1 MSTPSNSTDPS
12 SSLVSK
18 PHFIFAK
25 LVPANIEAQRL
36 FSELAEAVL
45 SNPTNPDYIHY
56 AKFLHIEPYSPNSP
70 DHQTRQES
78 QESQTASETDDG
90 TSVKSS
96 PNYQGH
102 YILSF
107 EVDPLIPD
115 IGWVIGFG
123 RWSKKQSANS
133 GPVDLLLAP
142 PGTSS
147 VKFEV
152 AGKHARLF
160 FDKDAV
166 LTLKVFSH
174 RGYTTALGNEGFK
187 EGQRS
192 ITTRKSRVSF
202 GSLSYSLEFSD
213 LNEEE
218 YNNALRKYLNNH
230 LKREAPSSDI
240 SATPSPMDTLVG
252 EWNIRGT
259 VGNGSFG
266 VVNVTKNIR
275 TGETGAAKC
284 LVRNSMETHAKILR
298 EIDTLKAL
306 PRKLRLLQYFAE
318 YYERGDRWYTGIL
331 NDEDERYSLRT
342 RPEKVIIIYGPFVRF
357 NLSEELFLKQPLNI
371 RMAAFYQVLQGLEG
385 LHGEGFIH
393 RDIKPS
399 NIGVVNQS
407 ADTIEVVILDYGET
421 VRAER
426 YEPCP
431 GKAGTIPFL
440 APEMEQRPYGKEV
453 DLWATGIV
461 GIQLF
466 VSGGK
471 LPWRNVVSA
480 EAAWKKQVDVLQ
492 SAPANSVRNLLVS
505 MIAWDPA
512 QRTPAEVALKHPCF
526 NNVRIACDMKTQEA
540 SKLGSKRKHT

>member
-1 MSTPSNSTDPS
+1 MLTQT
-12 SSLVSK
+12 
-18 PHFIFAK
+18 
-25 LVPANIEAQRL
+25 QRT
-36 FSELAEAVL
+36 E
-45 SNPTNPDYIHY
+45 
-56 AKFLHIEPYSPNSP
+56 
-70 DHQTRQES
+70 QES
-78 QESQTASETDDG
+78 QESQTATDTDDEI
-90 TSVKSS
+90 SVKSS

-123 RWSKKQSANS
+123 RRSKKQSADS
-133 GPVDLLLAP
+133 GLVDLLLAT

-147 VKFEV
+147 AKFEV

-174 RGYTTALGNEGFK
+174 WGYMTALGNEGFK
-187 EGQRS
+187 GGQRS

-218 YNNALRKYLNNH
+218 YNNALRQYLKNH
-230 LKREAPSSDI
+230 LNREAPSSDV

-284 LVRNSMETHAKILR
+284 LVRNSIETHAKILR

-306 PRKLRLLQYFAE
+306 PRNPRLLQYFAE

-331 NDEDERYSLRT
+331 NESDERYRLRV

-371 RMAAFYQVLQGLEG
+371 RMAAFYQVLPGLVG

-393 RDIKPS
+393 RDIKLS
-399 NIGVVNQS
+399 NIGVVKQS
-407 ADTIEVVILDYGET
+407 ADTIEIVILDYGET

-426 YEPCP
+426 CEPCP

-440 APEMEQRPYGKEV
+440 APEMERQAYGKEV

-461 GIQLF
+461 GMQLF

-471 LPWRNVVSA
+471 LLWRNVHPP
-480 EAAWKKQVDVLQ
+480 AA
-492 SAPANSVRNLLVS
+492 
-505 MIAWDPA
+505 
-512 QRTPAEVALKHPCF
+512 F
-526 NNVRIACDMKTQEA
+526 RIY
-540 SKLGSKRKHT
+540 